1 MAERGKFWS
10 IAETKL
16 LLDTLSQD
24 HIQEQLRAA
33 VRNDAV
39 FRKISEVLAKR
50 G

>member
-33 VRNDAV
+33 VRTML
-39 FRKISEVLAKR
+39 RSERSLKF
-50 G
+50 